1 MDKIVV
7 LMSIAL
13 GVIVLMLGSV
23 FTLTH
28 WPYSY
33 APNHGIPKP
42 ITSSATVDTSRIHL
56 LVYPT
61 DQNNAHLTGEV
72 ITKSLDAAAATE
84 PAKELMK
91 LNRSGTFAQIEY
103 LSVDQVHVLKNSVA
117 FPFLPDSS
125 DAIQVLFGA
134 PVSPNI
140 EEYAMVYVYLDPKTF
155 HVFGFIKG
163 P

>member
-7 LMSIAL
+7 IMSIAL
-13 GVIVLMLGSV
+13 GVMVLVLGSV
-23 FTLTH
+23 FALTH
-28 WPYSY
+28 GLYSY

-84 PAKELMK
+84 PVRELLK
-91 LNRSGTFAQIEY
+91 LNRSGTLAEIQY
-103 LSVDQVHVLKNSVA
+103 LSVDQVHVFKNGGA